1 MNDQWQMVIERR
13 NQVCEEFK
21 DCDGAG
27 SRAFAAVGISVS
39 ADGPRLIVFSSDIPA
54 TKGAIAAGPGHDW
67 VDTVQFEDSDGF
79 HTPVGPSVAGRSAHR
94 PTASPG
100 PVAPNIEI
108 GAGTEVGSAAS
119 SGTVGCVL
127 LDTGRTPY
135 YLTAG
140 HVLPRA
146 GDTAYYGATPIGC
159 VVGASTVPTGLDWSL
174 IRADLSAAQPTDA
187 IVYDCLTLSPPLG
200 AGDLPLLAKQ
210 TIGMSGA
217 TSKERRLGT
226 VVSVSTCLVVTK
238 IVGSVCKRYVFDD
251 QIIVKSATARRFGPP
266 GDSGAVA
273 YLNSALKASAI
284 TYPEGA
290 AIGLY
295 WREDAARDLHALA
308 PIPDILK
315 AIKDTTQLQLSLLP

>member
-1 MNDQWQMVIERR
+1 MEYYWHSFDRAGIAIPVVR
-13 NQVCEEFK
+13 
-21 DCDGAG
+21 DCGNA
-27 SRAFAAVGISVS
+27 GISIS
-39 ADGPRLIVFSSDIPA
+39 ADGPRLIVFTSDIPA

-79 HTPVGPSVAGRSAHR
+79 HIPVGPPAAGRSARR

-108 GAGTEVGSAAS
+108 GAGTEVGSSAS

-127 LDTGRTPY
+127 LDTGGTPY

-140 HVLPRA
+140 HVLPRS
-146 GDTAYYGATPIGC
+146 GDVAYYGATPIGC

-174 IRADLSAAQPTDA
+174 IKANLSAAQPTDT
-187 IVYDCLTLSPPLG
+187 IVYDCLTLSNPL
-200 AGDLPLLAKQ
+200 AVGDLQQLAKQ

-217 TSKERRLGT
+217 ASKERRLGT
-226 VVSVSTCLVVTK
+226 VVSVGTCLAVTQ
-238 IVGSVCKRYVFDD
+238 IVGGVCKRYVFDD

-273 YLNSALKASAI
+273 YLNTALMASGI

-295 WREDAARDLHALA
+295 WREDPPRDLHALA
-308 PIPDILK
+308 PMPQVLK
-315 AIKDTTQLQLSLLP
+315 AIKDTTRLQLSLLP